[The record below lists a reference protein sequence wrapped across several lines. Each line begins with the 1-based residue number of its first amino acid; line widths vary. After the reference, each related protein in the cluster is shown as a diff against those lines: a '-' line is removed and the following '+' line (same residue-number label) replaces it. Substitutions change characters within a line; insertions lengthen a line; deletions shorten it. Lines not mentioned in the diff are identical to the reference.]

1 MDKSLNNVES
11 LEEYRYKKILNKYLD
26 TIVKRDDFMLKKQIY
41 LDAKHICISCDLM
54 KEELLLK
61 VNIKKLSIEENM
73 LKSSINLNKKPNKEA
88 IKNLINKETLKL
100 NNNILDIDDL
110 LKASKEYIKDYEKS
124 EEYKN
129 EISRLYKKMIFRIS
143 PTFNN
148 LDTNKEKLLRKTEL
162 AYIYNN
168 LDILKVL
175 SNLLNENHTP
185 TKTYTIEELIE
196 NTNKLNEEIQSMKKI
211 YPFNVE
217 NKIDNKDYI
226 KSYRDEIKERIENL
240 KEEQESLYTRVN
252 LLKNEIKKLNLI

>member
-41 LDAKHICISCDLM
+41 LDAKHICISYDLM

-61 VNIKKLSIEENM
+61 VNIKKLNIEENM
-73 LKSSINLNKKPNKEA
+73 LKSSISLNKKPNKEA
-88 IKNLINKETLKL
+88 INNLINKETLKL
-100 NNNILDIDDL
+100 NNNILDIDNL

-124 EEYKN
+124 EEYKK

-148 LDTNKEKLLRKTEL
+148 LDVNKEKLWRKTEL

-196 NTNKLNEEIQSMKKI
+196 NTNKLNEEIQSMKNI

-240 KEEQESLYTRVN
+240 KEEQENLYTKVN